1 MTVAHSPGSARRGH
15 GTGHFIAERVSSIVL
30 LFLVPWF
37 LISVALL
44 DGTYAT
50 TRAWLASPFNAIG
63 LGVLVLVGLY
73 HARLGIQVIVDDY
86 IGEAQTRSI
95 LLGVTTFV
103 AASAAAVSAYALYS
117 ISFGG

>member
-1 MTVAHSPGSARRGH
+1 MSAGAPHRRGH

-30 LFLVPWF
+30 LFLTPWF
-37 LISVALL
+37 LVSVALL
-44 DGTYAT
+44 DGHYEG
-50 TRAWLASPFNAIG
+50 TRAWLASPFNALA
-63 LGVLVLVGLY
+63 LGVLVIVGLY

-86 IGEAQTRSI
+86 IRKPQTRAL

-117 ISFGG
+117 ISVGG